1 MAAAFDGDAGN
12 SGETGAEAGGEGECA
27 GFDVGH
33 AGGGEE
39 VDGRIEAAEFGV
51 VALAE
56 GFELAGTGRFVGP
69 VVNAQDG
76 GGEFGEAGGADV
88 ERTAF

>member
-33 AGGGEE
+33 DGGGEE
-39 VDGRIEAAEFGV
+39 VDGRIEAAEFGA
-51 VALAE
+51 VALAD

-69 VVNAQDG
+69 LANAKGG
-76 GGEFGEAGGADV
+76 GGEFGGAGGADV